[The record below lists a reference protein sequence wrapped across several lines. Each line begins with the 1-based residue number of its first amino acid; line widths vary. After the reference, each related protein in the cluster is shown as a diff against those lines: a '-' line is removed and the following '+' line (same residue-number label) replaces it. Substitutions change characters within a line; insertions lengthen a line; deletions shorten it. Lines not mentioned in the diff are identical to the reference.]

1 MIHRISLAGLLLVVS
16 LAVSCS
22 TGGPSEPPPPPVQK
36 PRIYIANDDH
46 TDYIWVADE
55 DTYRDAFLQM
65 LDYYLDQADATAANP
80 SDFQSRF
87 NADGS
92 LWLWTYQ
99 KNRSTVEFQR
109 LIDRIRDGHIT
120 IPLQTLVLCYGAM
133 PAEAVIRS
141 MYYPGRI
148 ERAFSVP
155 FELACAMEDQTLPYG
170 LPSLWA
176 GAGAKYSWKGV
187 CNCGTTTITGLANRG
202 REIYHAVGPDGRSVL
217 MKWHSWTGYYASG
230 GYAEAR
236 DPSAAVDFAASDAT
250 FRSRYPFTKVVGM
263 FGKGGDDLQTLTN
276 DLITTAQAKS
286 SDAQR
291 VIVSNEVDF
300 FRDFE
305 SNAPSSSVPSF
316 SGGFGNEWDVYSA
329 TMAEVTA
336 GVKRAVEDLRSAE
349 ALATLV
355 SFVDPTFM
363 SARSEAAEEAFMNM
377 GLYYEHCWTAESN
390 APVSWK
396 RPDYQRRTA
405 SQIVNYV
412 SSLKSDA
419 AAALAGYIQNPG
431 GNRFYV
437 FNPLGWSRTD
447 IADIPSNIAPP
458 FRVVDVT
465 TGNEVRS
472 QLIAKNSQSFIRI
485 LAENVPSVGY
495 RVYEIQGVPSQFTD
509 YAATF
514 SNGGATFEND
524 RYRVTADGHG
534 AISSMIDKL
543 GGNRQLVQAGHTLND
558 IGSGAGTPVAEN
570 VGSVSATLFVN
581 AGGAPYHSSRFTL
594 YQTVDRIDI
603 DDEVTSNFGDA
614 VITYDFNFDLSGYT
628 VRHEEVG
635 AIATAKLKA
644 QGGSYSDDLGR
655 YDYLTM
661 NHFVDLSDA
670 VRGVTLSNWD
680 SPFFKLGNSSGASLD
695 VTTPEVKALVGG
707 RVDANL
713 GIPNQNGD
721 SYFRNRYAL
730 RSHAGYDQ
738 ADAMR
743 MALEHQNPFV
753 TAYLTTGAGGE
764 YPSTNFSLISVAD
777 PHTILWALKPAE
789 EGFSQ
794 GIIARVWNVDNS
806 TYSLDLTFHLGSLL
820 SAHRTTHIETNT
832 TTVSILNSTL
842 SDVLPGQWIQ
852 TYRIVTR

>member
-1 MIHRISLAGLLLVVS
+1 MTHRISFVS
-16 LAVSCS
+16 LALLFSLSVSCS
-22 TGGPSEPPPPPVQK
+22 NGAPDLRTQK
-36 PRIYIANDDH
+36 RRIYIANDDH

-99 KNRSTVEFQR
+99 KNRSTQEFQR

-176 GAGAKYSWKGV
+176 GSGAKYSWKGV
-187 CNCGTTTITGLANRG
+187 CNCGSTTVTGLGNRG

-236 DPSAAVDFAASDAT
+236 DPAAAVDFAASDAT
-250 FRSRYPFTKVVGM
+250 FLSRYPFTKVVGM

-276 DLITTAQAKS
+276 DFITKAQAKS

-305 SNAPSSSVPSF
+305 SSAPSNSVPSF
-316 SGGFGNEWDVYSA
+316 SGGFGNEWDLYSA

-336 GVKRAVEDLRSAE
+336 NVKRAVEDLRGAE

-355 SFVDPTFM
+355 SFIDPTFM

-412 SSLKSDA
+412 SSLRADA
-419 AAALAGYIQNPG
+419 TAALAGDIQNPG

-447 IADIPSNIAPP
+447 FADIPSTLAPP

-465 TGNEVRS
+465 TGHEVRS
-472 QLIAKNSQSFIRI
+472 QLIVKNSQSFIRI
-485 LAENVPSVGY
+485 LAEDVPSVGY

-509 YAATF
+509 SAATF
-514 SNGGATFEND
+514 SNGSATFEND
-524 RYRVTADGHG
+524 RYRVTVDGHG
-534 AISSMIDKL
+534 AISNMIDKL
-543 GGNRQLVQAGHTLND
+543 DGNRQIVQAGHSLND
-558 IGSGAGTPVAEN
+558 IGSGSGTPAPEN
-570 VGSVSATLFVN
+570 VGPVSATLFVN
-581 AGGAPYHSSRFTL
+581 AGGSPYHRSRITL
-594 YQTVDRIDI
+594 YKTVDRIDI
-603 DDEVTSNFGDA
+603 DNEVTSNFGDA
-614 VITYDFNFDLSGYT
+614 VITYIFNFNLSGQT

-661 NHFVDLSDA
+661 NHFVDLSDSA
-670 VRGVTLSNWD
+670 GGVTLSNWD
-680 SPFFKLGNSSGASLD
+680 SPFFKLGNSSGSSLD
-695 VTTPEVKALVGG
+695 VVTPEVKALVGG
-707 RVDANL
+707 RVDANM

-730 RSHAGYDQ
+730 RSHGEYDQ

-743 MALEHQNPFV
+743 TALEHQNPFV
-753 TAYLTTGAGGE
+753 TAYLITGSGGG
-764 YPSTNFSLISVAD
+764 YPSTSFSLVSIAD

-789 EGFSQ
+789 EGISE
-794 GIIARVWNVDNS
+794 GIIARVWNVDDA
-806 TYSLDLTFHLGSLL
+806 THSLDLTFHLGSLF

-832 TTVSILNSTL
+832 TTVSMGNSTL
-842 SDVLPGQWIQ
+842 SDVLPGQWMQ
-852 TYRIVTR
+852 TYRIVSR

>member
-1 MIHRISLAGLLLVVS
+1 MTHRISYAGLVLLFS

-22 TGGPSEPPPPPVQK
+22 SGGSNGTPDQRR
-36 PRIYIANDDH
+36 RIYIANDDH
-46 TDYIWVADE
+46 TDYVWTADE
-55 DTYRDAFLQM
+55 DSYRDAFLQM

-99 KNRSTVEFQR
+99 KNKSTEEFQR

-120 IPLQTLVLCYGAM
+120 IPLQGLVLCYGAM

-148 ERAFSVP
+148 ERAYGIP
-155 FELACAMEDQTLPYG
+155 FELACAMENQTLPYG

-176 GAGAKYSWKGV
+176 GSGAKYSWKGV
-187 CNCGTTTITGLANRG
+187 CNCATQISNGLDNRG

-217 MKWHSWTGYYASG
+217 MKWHSWTGGYASG

-236 DPSAAVDFAASDAT
+236 DPSAAVDFAASNAT
-250 FRSRYPFTKVVGM
+250 FLSRYPFTQVVGM
-263 FGKGGDDLQTLTN
+263 FGKGGDDLQTLSTE
-276 DLITTAQAKS
+276 LITTAQAKS
-286 SDAQR
+286 SDIQR

-305 SNAPSSSVPSF
+305 ASAPSNSVPSF
-316 SGGFGNEWDVYSA
+316 SGGFGNEWDLYSA

-363 SARSEAAEEAFMNM
+363 STRSESAEDAFMNM
-377 GLYYEHCWTAESN
+377 GLYYEHAWTADN
-390 APVSWK
+390 PPVCLK

-412 SSLKSDA
+412 SSLKSDG
-419 AAALAGYIQNPG
+419 AAALARYIQNPG
-431 GNRFYV
+431 GTRFYV

-447 IADIPSNIAPP
+447 VADIPSNIAPP

-472 QLIAKNSQSFIRI
+472 QLIEKNTQSFIRI
-485 LAENVPSVGY
+485 LAEGVPSVGY
-495 RVYEIQGVPSQFTD
+495 RVYEIQGGPSQFTD
-509 YAATF
+509 NAATF
-514 SNGGATFEND
+514 SNGSTTFEND
-524 RYRVTADGHG
+524 RYSVTVDGHG
-534 AISSMIDKL
+534 AIPSVIDKL
-543 GGNRQLVQAGHTLND
+543 DGKRQLVQPGHSLND
-558 IGSGAGTPVAEN
+558 IGSGSGTPVPEN
-570 VGSVSATLFVN
+570 VGPVSATLLAD
-581 AGGAPYHSSRFTL
+581 AGGTPYHRARITL
-594 YQTVDRIDI
+594 YKTVDRIDI
-603 DDEVTSNFGDA
+603 DNEVTSNFGDTI
-614 VITYDFNFDLSGYT
+614 ITYNFNFNLSGQT

-635 AIATAKLKA
+635 AIATAKLKV
-644 QGGSYSDDLGR
+644 QGGSYSDHVGR

-661 NHFVDLSDA
+661 NHFVDLSNA
-670 VRGVTLSNWD
+670 AYGVTLSNWD
-680 SPFFKLGNSSGASLD
+680 SPFFKLGNSSGSSLD
-695 VTTPEVKALVGG
+695 VTTPEVKTLVGG
-707 RVDANL
+707 RIDANY

-730 RSHAGYDQ
+730 RSHGEYDQ

-753 TAYLTTGAGGE
+753 TAYLTTGSGGGT
-764 YPSTNFSLISVAD
+764 PR
-777 PHTILWALKPAE
+777 
-789 EGFSQ
+789 
-794 GIIARVWNVDNS
+794 RV
-806 TYSLDLTFHLGSLL
+806 FHLSLL
-820 SAHRTTHIETNT
+820 RIRTQYFGH
-832 TTVSILNSTL
+832 
-842 SDVLPGQWIQ
+842 
-852 TYRIVTR
+852 